1 MIYNNHQETL
11 SRTEIEKQQLQRLQN
26 TIARVKQF
34 VPFYQHQLRNIEK
47 IANLQDL
54 ASLPFTTKSDLRD
67 NYPFKMFA
75 VDTSEVRRIHASSGT
90 TGKPTV
96 VGYTQNDLNTWG
108 EVCARSLAMS
118 GARPGQ
124 IFQNAYGYGLFTGGL
139 GMHYGAEKLGMA
151 VIPVSGGNTARQ
163 VLLLQDFAP
172 QVLAC
177 TPSYALT
184 LIDALQERQAQNLA
198 LQTLILGAEPWTD
211 EMRSEIENKL
221 NVAAINIYGLSEIIG
236 PGVSCECREAKNGAH
251 IFEDHFIVEVI
262 NPENGEVLPE
272 GESGELVFTT
282 ITKEAMPLIR
292 YRTHDIASITKE
304 PCICGRTHAR
314 MSRVIGRSD
323 DMLII
328 RGVNVFPSQIESALV
343 ALPEI
348 APHYQLIIDKKERLD
363 TLEVQVE
370 TNRGIEEKSRETLTT
385 TIINCLRKELG
396 LNASVKLMPPGSIPR
411 CEGGKA
417 VRVKDLRSI

>member
-1 MIYNNHQETL
+1 
-11 SRTEIEKQQLQRLQN
+11 
-26 TIARVKQF
+26 
-34 VPFYQHQLRNIEK
+34 
-47 IANLQDL
+47 
-54 ASLPFTTKSDLRD
+54 
-67 NYPFKMFA
+67 
-75 VDTSEVRRIHASSGT
+75 
-90 TGKPTV
+90 
-96 VGYTQNDLNTWG
+96 
-108 EVCARSLAMS
+108 
-118 GARPGQ
+118 
-124 IFQNAYGYGLFTGGL
+124 
-139 GMHYGAEKLGMA
+139 MHYGAEKLGMA

>member
-1 MIYNNHQETL
+1 MIYNKHQETL
-11 SRTEIEKQQLQRLQN
+11 ARPEIEKQQLQRLQN
-26 TIARVKQF
+26 TITAVKRC
-34 VPFYQHQLRNIEK
+34 VPFYQRQLQDIEK
-47 IANLQDL
+47 IKDLQDL
-54 ASLPFTTKSDLRD
+54 SSLPFTTKSDLRD
-67 NYPFKMFA
+67 HYPFGMFA
-75 VDTSEVRRIHASSGT
+75 VDKSQVRRIHASSGT

-96 VGYTQNDLNTWG
+96 VGYTQHDLNIWA

-118 GARPGQ
+118 GAKPGQ

-163 VLLLQDFAP
+163 VLILQDFTP
-172 QVLAC
+172 QILAC

-184 LIDALQERQAQNLA
+184 LIDALQKQQVQNLA

-211 EMRSEIENKL
+211 AMRDEIENKL
-221 NVAAINIYGLSEIIG
+221 NVDAVNIYGLSEIIG

-262 NPENGEVLPE
+262 NPESGEVLPE

-292 YRTHDIASITKE
+292 YRTRDIASVTKE

-314 MSRVIGRSD
+314 MSRVVGRSD

-328 RGVNVFPSQIESALV
+328 RGVNVFPSQIESTLIS
-343 ALPEI
+343 LPEI
-348 APHYQLIIDKKERLD
+348 AAHYQLIIDKKERLD

-370 TNRGIEEKSRETLTT
+370 TKPEVEEQTLASLNTK
-385 TIINCLRKELG
+385 IVNCLREQLG
-396 LNASVKLMPPGSIPR
+396 LSASVKLMPPDSIPR

-417 VRVKDLRSI
+417 VRVTDLRRM